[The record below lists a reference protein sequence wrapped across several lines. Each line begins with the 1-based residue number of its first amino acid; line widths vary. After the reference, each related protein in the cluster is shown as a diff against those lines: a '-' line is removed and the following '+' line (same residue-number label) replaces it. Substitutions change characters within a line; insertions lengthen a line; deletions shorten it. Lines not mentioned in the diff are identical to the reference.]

1 MELTTKFNI
10 NDEVWFIHP
19 NTQKAVLGRIQEI
32 NLKVGGKPKYRTGDR
47 RDLIRT
53 GEYTEQKFVNVYHI
67 DDMVR
72 KEGVTKRE
80 DEIFTSKEDL
90 VSSIKKYADNL

>member
-1 MELTTKFNI
+1 
-10 NDEVWFIHP
+10 
-19 NTQKAVLGRIQEI
+19 
-32 NLKVGGKPKYRTGDR
+32 
-47 RDLIRT
+47 
-53 GEYTEQKFVNVYHI
+53 
-67 DDMVR
+67 MVR